1 MSQYI
6 DAVLKSLVVL
16 KEMLTDRG
24 VDADMISR
32 ISEDEVRVLCN
43 QTTIFHI
50 RLPVIDIVYFLVK
63 PGLRDMRDNI
73 SSESEKYLFI
83 TKDPTPP
90 VTIDTLTTKD
100 FPDKDI
106 QFFTL
111 KELQFNVSRHEL
123 QPSFEVI
130 RDEKEIEAILQS
142 YQVKSRVQ
150 LPIMLKTDAIAR
162 YLDAKPRNL
171 VKITRS
177 SPSAAEYVCYRCCM

>member
-6 DAVLKSLVVL
+6 DSVLKSLVVL

-24 VDADMISR
+24 IEPDMISR
-32 ISEDEVRVLCN
+32 ISEDEVKILCN
-43 QTTIFHI
+43 QSTIF
-50 RLPVIDIVYFLVK
+50 RLSLPVIEIVYFLTK

-73 SSESEKYLFI
+73 SGDNTKFMFI
-83 TKDPTPP
+83 TKDPTPQ
-90 VTIDTLTTKD
+90 VTIDTLSLKD

-123 QPSFEVI
+123 QPKFEVI
-130 RDEKEIEAILQS
+130 RDETEIEGILQS

-150 LPIMLKTDAIAR
+150 LPLMLKTDAIAR
-162 YLDAKPRNL
+162 YLDAKPKNL